1 MSKFKSERMESA
13 KLNVQVSSILI
24 AVIAIAFQLS
34 DELLTFP
41 LVCKLFLISA
51 VILGVILLLLAIIFE
66 ADAVFYLSVNKVQ
79 LAESFDKIGYSLMK
93 WGLFFSFIVLN
104 YLTIPWTLLT
114 EIKLPYLEIIQ
125 ILLPLVIAIV
135 PFSMWRKFKSKRMK
149 ENTKRT

>member
-93 WGLFFSFIVLN
+93 LGLFFSFIVLN

-114 EIKLPYLEIIQ
+114 EIKLPYFEIIQ

>member
-1 MSKFKSERMESA
+1 MESA

-93 WGLFFSFIVLN
+93 LGLFFSFIVLN

-114 EIKLPYLEIIQ
+114 EIKLPYFEIIQ

>member
-1 MSKFKSERMESA
+1 MNKFKSERMESA

-93 WGLFFSFIVLN
+93 LGLFFSFIVLN